1 MRLISTI
8 EGKAR
13 NRAFEPE
20 TLFRQ
25 RKTLENLGFLQVLE
39 GVLILVGEAGLEPAS
54 LAASDPK
61 SDVSANF
68 TTRPVS
74 WMWGRFYAIGPIE
87 VKDNAQRTLRG
98 RFADASRVRFRLPG
112 CRGMW
117 QDTRP

>member
-1 MRLISTI
+1 M
-8 EGKAR
+8 
-13 NRAFEPE
+13 
-20 TLFRQ
+20 
-25 RKTLENLGFLQVLE
+25 
-39 GVLILVGEAGLEPAS
+39 VGGAGLEPAS

-98 RFADASRVRFRLPG
+98 RFARAISLARMSGDVARYAAMRSNCFQNAFRLT
-112 CRGMW
+112 CLALRRRGVLSFA
-117 QDTRP
+117 